1 MNFCSLL
8 GAHADSEH
16 AAGLRLSSNRK
27 TLLGEREKQAF
38 GFIPYLNPCL
48 VIIISVLCILEGGRF
63 IDFSWVA

>member
-27 TLLGEREKQAF
+27 TLLGKRKKQAF

-48 VIIISVLCILEGGRF
+48 VIIISVLCIL
-63 IDFSWVA
+63 